1 MPLKRRTKLKIIIP
15 QIMNVT
21 PIKNM
26 IELLL
31 QTVLSALMIRVIAQL
46 INQIVNTSFNY
57 RSKNIK
63 KVNQNVKVL
72 SQPAIMNRL

>member
-1 MPLKRRTKLKIIIP
+1 
-15 QIMNVT
+15 
-21 PIKNM
+21 M